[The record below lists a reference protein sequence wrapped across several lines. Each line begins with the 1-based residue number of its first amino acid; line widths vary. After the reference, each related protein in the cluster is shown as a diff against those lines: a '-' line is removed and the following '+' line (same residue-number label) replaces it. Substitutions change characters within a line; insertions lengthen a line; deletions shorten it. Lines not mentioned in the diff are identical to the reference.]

1 MDAEWRALDS
11 PKGWVPVPLRARRV
25 RDMSATAQQDLAPGS
40 PDRARRRRHSVP
52 LAFRL
57 GIGLDRSMW
66 PLDRATA
73 EVRWAALTVAVMFAI
88 VLPAFVLT
96 GPTGGYGNAMLVT
109 GIAFAMLAVVA
120 WHPAGARFVQHSA
133 VRHAVGPVVVLVAL
147 AAAGPYDPQT
157 MAAPVGRPLIILGL
171 TYAALTPG
179 FALAAGIVALSS
191 VILLGEHAAV
201 AGHPPLDEHAVD
213 FLVRVSVTFL
223 TAAAMHYVDRG
234 LRRER
239 RRAEGLAARK
249 VARADQ
255 LEGLQ
260 RIVRRFDGSR
270 PVAVVMQDVVDD
282 VSTTFEVPLVS
293 AYLPDE
299 SGRLSMVGVAGYDS
313 PFHVIQ
319 VGVGVIGRAAATH
332 EAIYAADVLADPDYR
347 AARSDVRSE
356 FAVPVLHGDELLG
369 IVNLEGTDAKPITP
383 SQIAVAEM
391 LARSMAAALRSARLD
406 EERRQRLHAI
416 ERVLDVS
423 RALAADLDR
432 SRIAAA
438 VTDAARDLLD
448 ADAVEFA
455 SRGTDGTFRIEQVV
469 GAAPERIGTEVVA
482 GVGLSGAVLAG
493 SERVVWD
500 EGRVGLG
507 LPIRLDGS
515 LSAVLTAT
523 RDRLDRPF
531 GELELRIADLLV
543 TQIEVAIHNADLH
556 ARVSEAAV
564 RDPLTGLLNRRYFD
578 EAVEVAFASAGRDA
592 TDLSLIV
599 LDLDRFSEVNNAHG
613 HPVGDVVLRRA
624 ARAMTDAVRTGD
636 IVARYGGEEFV
647 IIAPGSSRDDA
658 MALAERVRAA
668 VTAEAGRPI
677 DGVVIPLTI
686 SAGVASRLGDEADGR
701 ALFRAADSALL
712 AAKRAGR
719 DRVVSV

>member
-1 MDAEWRALDS
+1 M
-11 PKGWVPVPLRARRV
+11 
-25 RDMSATAQQDLAPGS
+25 
-40 PDRARRRRHSVP
+40 P

-57 GIGLDRSMW
+57 GIGLDRSKW

-73 EVRWAALTVAVMFAI
+73 ELRWAGLTVGVMFAI
-88 VLPAFVLT
+88 VLPAYLLT
-96 GPTGGYGNAMLVT
+96 GPSGGYGNAVIVT
-109 GIAFAMLAVVA
+109 GVAFALLGATA
-120 WHPAGARFVQHSA
+120 WSPGTARFAQRSI
-133 VRHAVGPVVVLVAL
+133 VRQAVGPLVVIVAL
-147 AAAGPYDPQT
+147 AAAGPYDPMT
-157 MAAPVGRPLIILGL
+157 MAAPVGRPLIILAL

-191 VILLGEHAAV
+191 VILLAEHAV
-201 AGHPPLDEHAVD
+201 IAGHPPLDDHAVD

-223 TAAAMHYVDRG
+223 AAAAMHYVDRG

-282 VSTTFEVPLVS
+282 VSTTFDVPLVS

-319 VGVGVIGRAAATH
+319 VGVGIIGRAAATH
-332 EAIYAADVLADPDYR
+332 EAIYVPDVLADPDYR

-369 IVNLEGTDAKPITP
+369 IVNLEGTEKKPITP

-391 LARSMAAALRSARLD
+391 LSRSVAAALRSARLD

-416 ERVLDVS
+416 ERVLEVS

-438 VTDAARDLLD
+438 VTDVARDLLA

-455 SRGTDGTFRIEQVV
+455 SRGSDGSFRIEQVV
-469 GAAPERIGTEVVA
+469 GSASERIGTEVA
-482 GVGLSGAVLAG
+482 PGVGLSGAVLAG

-507 LPIRLDGS
+507 LPIRLEGA

-523 RDRLDRPF
+523 RERSDRPF

-578 EAVEVAFASAGRDA
+578 EAVETAFANAGRTGDA
-592 TDLSLIV
+592 LSLIV

-613 HPVGDVVLRRA
+613 HPTGDAVLRRV

-647 IIAPGSSRDDA
+647 IIAPGSTREQA

-668 VTAEAGRPI
+668 VSASAGRPI
-677 DGVVIPLTI
+677 DGLAIPLTV